1 MMEEEQKEMWMNL
14 FIEICL
20 SIMIGFVMFVLQVY
34 VYDKIIG
41 VFAGVGIYVI
51 AHAINKRW

>member
-1 MMEEEQKEMWMNL
+1 MMEEEQKEKWMNL

-20 SIMIGFVMFVLQVY
+20 AIMLGFVMLVLQVY
-34 VYDKIIG
+34 VYDKMIG
-41 VFAGVGIYVI
+41 VVAGVGIYLM